1 MIGVSQ
7 IEPNVILDTDIYAIS
22 EIIINN
28 NFANDMFSRGFDLAL
43 LKLTKPVNATSTIGF
58 VCLPTSTFEFDKI
71 FNKLV
76 VAVGWGST
84 DGKNS
89 YTSISSS
96 LQQTTFIAKNSDAGS
111 ICGGVS
117 YNSSSIYCVLDSNS
131 NRGSN
136 VCFGEFVWYECFF
149 SATVNILLSMNITF
163 EVSIINIF

>member
-1 MIGVSQ
+1 MIGVRQ
-7 IEPNVILDTDIYAIS
+7 IEPNIILDTDIYTIS
-22 EIIINN
+22 NITINN
-28 NFANDMFSRGFDLAL
+28 NFVNNMFTRGFDLAL
-43 LKLTKPVNATSTIGF
+43 LKLTKPVNATSKISF

-89 YTSISSS
+89 YTSISPS
-96 LQQTTFIAKNSDAGS
+96 LQQTTFIAKNNDAGS

-136 VCFGEFVWYECFF
+136 DCFGKFLIWRHKDFYQF
-149 SATVNILLSMNITF
+149 
-163 EVSIINIF
+163 SIINFLI